1 MRAIREMAGS
11 HLHLLGEI
19 ACALGLAVM
28 VGVTADPEPP
38 LFASAL
44 VPPDD
49 GKPTA
54 AAPAGQAPELVAA
67 LGSLTVLECQPL
79 VRGQPRAAAAVVTMD
94 ARVDVD
100 IPAA

>member
-49 GKPTA
+49 GKPTV
-54 AAPAGQAPELVAA
+54 AAPAEQPR
-67 LGSLTVLECQPL
+67 QPL

>member
-1 MRAIREMAGS
+1 MAGS

-44 VPPDD
+44 VPPAD
-49 GKPTA
+49 GIPTV
-54 AAPAGQAPELVAA
+54 AAPAGQPR
-67 LGSLTVLECQPL
+67 QPL